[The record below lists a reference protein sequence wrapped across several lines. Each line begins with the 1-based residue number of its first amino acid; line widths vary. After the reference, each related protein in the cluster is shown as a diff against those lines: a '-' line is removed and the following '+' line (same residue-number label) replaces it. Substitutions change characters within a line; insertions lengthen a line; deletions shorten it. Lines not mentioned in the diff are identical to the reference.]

1 MPSERDA
8 ITGEIVRA
16 ACQPFLRLVQSRS
29 WKCPLTGED
38 GDQMRA
44 RTIMSTALF
53 TVERSTPVRDVIR
66 LLIDQRIS
74 GVPVV
79 QDEAVVG
86 IISEGDLILRER
98 AYRQRGGMAFL
109 AQQLFED
116 HEKLAVEY
124 RKAHGL
130 VAEDVMT
137 QPVITILPGTP
148 VEEIAHLMAER
159 HIKRVPVVE
168 DGRLVGIVSRGDVLR
183 AAYERLIALEES
195 ETERPRSDDE
205 IVTRF
210 LARLR
215 DEPWAEV
222 SHIRPTCEGGIVTI
236 HGEVESEAEREAVE
250 IAARGIAG
258 VRGVS
263 NLLVIHPELADEG

>member
-1 MPSERDA
+1 
-8 ITGEIVRA
+8 
-16 ACQPFLRLVQSRS
+16 
-29 WKCPLTGED
+29 
-38 GDQMRA
+38 MRA
-44 RTIMSTALF
+44 RTIMSTTLF
-53 TVERSTPVRDVIR
+53 TVERNTPVRDVIR

-79 QDEAVVG
+79 EDGAVVG

-130 VAEDVMT
+130 VAEDVMSG
-137 QPVITILPGTP
+137 PVLTILPGTP

-159 HIKRVPVVE
+159 HIKRVPVV
-168 DGRLVGIVSRGDVLR
+168 DHGKLVGIVSRGDILR
-183 AAYERLIALEES
+183 AAYDRIVSIHDGADR
-195 ETERPRSDDE
+195 RPHSDQE
-205 IVTRF
+205 IVARL
-210 LARLR
+210 LAELR

-222 SHIRPTCEGGIVTI
+222 SHIRPSCLEGIVSLD
-236 HGEVESEAEREAVE
+236 GEVESEAEREAVE
-250 IAARGIAG
+250 IAARGVAG
-258 VRGVS
+258 VRGVV
-263 NLLVIHPELADEG
+263 NHLTIRPDLGDEG

>member
-1 MPSERDA
+1 
-8 ITGEIVRA
+8 
-16 ACQPFLRLVQSRS
+16 
-29 WKCPLTGED
+29 
-38 GDQMRA
+38 MRA
-44 RTIMSTALF
+44 RTIMSTTLF
-53 TVERSTPVRDVIR
+53 TVERKTPVRDVIR

-79 QDEAVVG
+79 EDGAVIG

-137 QPVITILPGTP
+137 EPVVTILPGTP
-148 VEEIAHLMAER
+148 VEEVAHLMAER

-168 DGRLVGIVSRGDVLR
+168 DNRLIGIVSRRDVLR
-183 AAYERLIALEES
+183 AAYERILSIHQGQDG
-195 ETERPRSDDE
+195 RPHSDQE
-205 IVTRF
+205 IVAAL
-210 LARLR
+210 LAELR

-222 SHIRPTCEGGIVTI
+222 SHIRPTCQDGIVSLE
-236 HGEVESEAEREAVE
+236 GEVESEAEREAVVV
-250 IAARGIAG
+250 AARGIAG
-258 VRGVS
+258 VRGVVN
-263 NLLVIHPELADEG
+263 NLRIRPDLGDEG

>member
-1 MPSERDA
+1 
-8 ITGEIVRA
+8 
-16 ACQPFLRLVQSRS
+16 
-29 WKCPLTGED
+29 
-38 GDQMRA
+38 MRA
-44 RTIMSTALF
+44 RRIMSTTLF
-53 TVERSTPVRDVIR
+53 TVERTTPVRDVIR

-79 QDEAVVG
+79 EDRKVVG

-116 HEKLAVEY
+116 HEKLALEY

-130 VAEDVMT
+130 VAEDVMSE
-137 QPVITILPGTP
+137 PVITILPGTP

-159 HIKRVPVVE
+159 QIKRVPVVE
-168 DGRLVGIVSRGDVLR
+168 GGILIGIVSRGDVLR
-183 AAYERLIALEES
+183 AAYERLLALHDS
-195 ETERPRSDDE
+195 QNGLPHSDQE
-205 IVTRF
+205 IV
-210 LARLR
+210 ARLVAELR

-222 SHIRPTCEGGIVTI
+222 SHIRPTCEDGIITL

-250 IAARGIAG
+250 VAARGVAG
-258 VRGVS
+258 ALGVV
-263 NLLVIHPELADEG
+263 NRLVIRPDLADEG

>member
-1 MPSERDA
+1 
-8 ITGEIVRA
+8 
-16 ACQPFLRLVQSRS
+16 
-29 WKCPLTGED
+29 
-38 GDQMRA
+38 MRA
-44 RTIMSTALF
+44 RKIMSTTLF
-53 TVERSTPVRDVIR
+53 TVERETPVRDVIG

-79 QDEAVVG
+79 EDGAVVG

-116 HEKLAVEY
+116 HEKLATEY

-130 VAEDVMT
+130 VAEDVMV
-137 QPVITILPGTP
+137 QPVVTIPPGMP
-148 VEEIAHLMAER
+148 VEEIAHLMAEK

-168 DGRLVGIVSRGDVLR
+168 QGKLVGIVSRGDVLR
-183 AAYERLIALEES
+183 AAYQRLSALEDGQDD
-195 ETERPRSDDE
+195 RSHSDEE
-205 IVTRF
+205 IVAWL
-210 LARLR
+210 LAELR

-222 SHIRPTCEGGIVTI
+222 NHIRPTCTDGVVTL

-250 IAARGIAG
+250 IAARGVAG
-258 VRGVS
+258 VRSVV
-263 NLLVIHPELADEG
+263 NALAIRPGLDDEG

>member
-1 MPSERDA
+1 
-8 ITGEIVRA
+8 
-16 ACQPFLRLVQSRS
+16 
-29 WKCPLTGED
+29 
-38 GDQMRA
+38 
-44 RTIMSTALF
+44 MSTTLF
-53 TVERSTPVRDVIR
+53 TVERQTPVRDVIR

-79 QDEAVVG
+79 DDGAVVG

-98 AYRQRGGMAFL
+98 AYRQRGGMTFL

-137 QPVITILPGTP
+137 EPVVTILPGTP

-168 DGRLVGIVSRGDVLR
+168 HGKLVGIVSRGDILR
-183 AAYERLIALEES
+183 AAYDRILSLHDGHDG
-195 ETERPRSDDE
+195 RHHSDQE
-205 IVTRF
+205 IVDGL
-210 LARLR
+210 LAELR

-222 SHIRPTCEGGIVTI
+222 HHIRPTCHDGIVTLA
-236 HGEVESEAEREAVE
+236 GEVPRLWERIDAERTVL
-250 IAARGIAG
+250 G
-258 VRGVS
+258 VNGVS
-263 NLLVIHPELADEG
+263 GVVNQLEVKPKPRPE

>member
-1 MPSERDA
+1 
-8 ITGEIVRA
+8 
-16 ACQPFLRLVQSRS
+16 
-29 WKCPLTGED
+29 
-38 GDQMRA
+38 MRA
-44 RTIMSTALF
+44 RKIMSTTLF
-53 TVERSTPVRDVIR
+53 TVERKTPVRDVIR
-66 LLIDQRIS
+66 LLLDQRIS

-79 QDEAVVG
+79 EDGAVVG

-137 QPVITILPGTP
+137 EPVITILPGTP

-168 DGRLVGIVSRGDVLR
+168 HGKLVGIVSRGDVLR
-183 AAYERLIALEES
+183 AAYERILSLHDGQDG
-195 ETERPRSDDE
+195 RPHSDQE
-205 IVTRF
+205 IVASL
-210 LARLR
+210 LAELK

-222 SHIRPTCEGGIVTI
+222 SHIRPTCLDGVVSL
-236 HGEVESEAEREAVE
+236 HGEVESEAEREAVA
-250 IAARGIAG
+250 IAARGVAG
-258 VRGVS
+258 VRGVV
-263 NLLVIHPELADEG
+263 NRLAIRPGIADEG

>member
-1 MPSERDA
+1 
-8 ITGEIVRA
+8 
-16 ACQPFLRLVQSRS
+16 
-29 WKCPLTGED
+29 
-38 GDQMRA
+38 MRA
-44 RTIMSTALF
+44 RKIMSTTLF
-53 TVERSTPVRDVIR
+53 TVAPTTPVRDVIR

-79 QDEAVVG
+79 DDGKVVG

-130 VAEDVMT
+130 VAEDVMSG
-137 QPVITILPGTP
+137 PVVTILPGTP

-159 HIKRVPVVE
+159 QIKRVPVVE
-168 DGRLVGIVSRGDVLR
+168 HGKLVGIVSRGDVLR
-183 AAYERLIALEES
+183 AAYERLLALEGGQNG
-195 ETERPRSDDE
+195 RRHSDQE
-205 IVTRF
+205 IVARL
-210 LARLR
+210 LAELR

-222 SHIRPTCEGGIVTI
+222 SHIRPTCDGGVVTI

-250 IAARGIAG
+250 VAARGVAG
-258 VRGVS
+258 VHGVV
-263 NLLVIHPELADEG
+263 NRLQIRPELADER